1 MKVGLPFC
9 KQQVECLNVYQNQ
22 LLKILDWTCETG
34 APMFLL
40 TKKPFFLIGILI
52 LSQLIVGIAVENLN
66 STPRS
71 RIISR
76 PMMISYSSVFCLGV
90 LSTLKLW
97 TRLWWGLN
105 SINLQQRLMVV
116 VVKDPPRVF
125 HSVCPCSSF
134 WSLCLSL
141 SVRIVWWIKL
151 AEVPVSN
158 RILNIFVL
166 WSQLTGCKRKRSLVH
181 NQITSWFQNQDGN
194 NLQREVD

>member
-1 MKVGLPFC
+1 MRPRCPSNSSSNFSKRPNRSSCSSSELSVSGCMKVGLPFC

-90 LSTLKLW
+90 LSTLKL
-97 TRLWWGLN
+97 
-105 SINLQQRLMVV
+105 
-116 VVKDPPRVF
+116 
-125 HSVCPCSSF
+125 
-134 WSLCLSL
+134 
-141 SVRIVWWIKL
+141 
-151 AEVPVSN
+151 
-158 RILNIFVL
+158 
-166 WSQLTGCKRKRSLVH
+166 
-181 NQITSWFQNQDGN
+181 
-194 NLQREVD
+194 